1 MALLCHSPG
10 SREGWNKRVFKKRRD
25 EERQGAE
32 EGQGLVSPRSQ
43 STVQRT
49 MVAT

>member
-1 MALLCHSPG
+1 MALLCHSLG

-25 EERQGAE
+25 ERQGAE
-32 EGQGLVSPRSQ
+32 EGQGLVSPSSQ